1 MGKGGPIWWERGAY
15 LVGKGDLFWG
25 GMGLIW
31 WGRETYL
38 IGEGGL
44 FGGGGEPIWWGR
56 VFFFRWGMGALLGWG
71 GELLDKRGPGSLY
84 LYQCLQ

>member
-1 MGKGGPIWWERGAY
+1 MGKGY
-15 LVGKGDLFWG
+15 LFWG

-31 WGRETYL
+31 WGRGTYL

-56 VFFFRWGMGALLGWG
+56 GFFLVGNGGPIRLG
-71 GELLDKRGPGSLY
+71 RGTT
-84 LYQCLQ
+84 

>member
-1 MGKGGPIWWERGAY
+1 M
-15 LVGKGDLFWG
+15 GKGDLLGGG

-31 WGRETYL
+31 WGRGTYL

-56 VFFFRWGMGALLGWG
+56 GFFLVGNGGPIRLG
-71 GELLDKRGPGSLY
+71 RGTT
-84 LYQCLQ
+84 